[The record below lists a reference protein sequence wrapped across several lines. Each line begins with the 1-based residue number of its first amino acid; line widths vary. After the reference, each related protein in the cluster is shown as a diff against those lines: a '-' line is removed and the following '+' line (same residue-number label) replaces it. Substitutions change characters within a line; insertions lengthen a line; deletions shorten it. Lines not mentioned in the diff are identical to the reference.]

1 MRIDIFWASNCEHR
15 TLQSP
20 SRLATSYLVAARTIT
35 HISTLDTAADKR
47 AISASHSGLRTTAHD
62 AMRQTPGRCRRI
74 QTACLFD
81 AASQRSVRE
90 PHTFLPCY
98 HLSGVCSTLS
108 LTVAECNIRRL
119 ALRPPAGPKSNALNS
134 SARMVPEISRQ

>member
-1 MRIDIFWASNCEHR
+1 MRIDIFWASNCGHR

-98 HLSGVCSTLS
+98 HLLSGVCSTLS
-108 LTVAECNIRRL
+108 LTVADVQHTPIGSAASGWSEIQCFELECQDG
-119 ALRPPAGPKSNALNS
+119 AGD
-134 SARMVPEISRQ
+134 